1 MPTEIGVTEEKT
13 QRKNENTGEEGERTE
28 KKSDQKERNEI
39 EIEKKD

>member
-28 KKSDQKERNEI
+28 RTNRKKK
-39 EIEKKD
+39 